1 MQPGKKTRAPL
12 QSRESDQG
20 HVPAYL
26 RLTLGF
32 YPNLNSIGAPFKLRT
47 INASGFLR
55 LAASVMGRN
64 VLVFGIDALS
74 QYLAI
79 GHVAIAQRLEQV
91 GAYE

>member
-20 HVPAYL
+20 HAPAHL
-26 RLTLGF
+26 RLAAGF
-32 YPNLNSIGAPFKLRT
+32 HPNLTSIGAPFKLRT

-64 VLVFGIDALS
+64 VLVFGIEALS
-74 QYLAI
+74 RYLAI
-79 GHVAIAQRLEQV
+79 AHVAIAQRLKQV
-91 GAYE
+91 GACE

>member
-20 HVPAYL
+20 HAPAHL
-26 RLTLGF
+26 RLTVDF
-32 YPNLNSIGAPFKLRT
+32 YPNLKSIGAPFKLRT
-47 INASGFLR
+47 INASGFPR
-55 LAASVMGRN
+55 IAASVMGRN

-74 QYLAI
+74 RYLAI
-79 GHVAIAQRLEQV
+79 AHVALAQRLKQE